1 MMKEEEVGQKM
12 IIEQVLVFVHCFLSC
27 AFASSSSAAVV
38 VVVEEETAAVLANF
52 SVHFQQH

>member
-27 AFASSSSAAVV
+27 AFASSSSAAAAVV
-38 VVVEEETAAVLANF
+38 VEETAAVLANF